1 MLLKGGMD
9 MKITYNNISYD
20 LVAFAAFRRETEK
33 LERMGAINYINY
45 LRVCKN
51 MDVSLCDD

>member
-1 MLLKGGMD
+1 
-9 MKITYNNISYD
+9 MKITYNDISFD
-20 LVAFAAFRRETEK
+20 LETFAAFRRETEK

-45 LRVCKN
+45 LRVCKS

>member
-1 MLLKGGMD
+1 

-20 LVAFAAFRRETEK
+20 IVAFAEFRRETEK

-45 LRVCKN
+45 LRVYKN
-51 MDVSLCDD
+51 MDVWPCDD

>member
-1 MLLKGGMD
+1 
-9 MKITYNNISYD
+9 MKITYNDISFD
-20 LVAFAAFRRETEK
+20 LETFATFRRETEK

-45 LRVCKN
+45 LRVYKS